1 MNSAEPWVRVLDK
14 LDAIDNRLRLVE
26 LDVREVKTQQDAAR
40 SRISRE
46 TAAATEAD
54 ESLSARVKA
63 LELAQANAGGE
74 SKGISKVAAIFAL
87 VAAGGTGA
95 AFEAVAKALAG
106 V

>member
-1 MNSAEPWVRVLDK
+1 MIPSDAWVRVLDK

-26 LDVREVKTQQDAAR
+26 LDVREVKTQQDAQR

-46 TAAATEAD
+46 TEAQTEAD
-54 ESLSARVKA
+54 ESLSDRVKA

-74 SKGISKVAAIFAL
+74 RKGMSKTLAALAL
-87 VAAGGTGA
+87 VAAGGSGA
-95 AFEAVAKALAG
+95 GISALIKVLAG